1 MPRFGYLA
9 PRKYPTEVDYRV
21 TKVIPY
27 KHIETKLSERPM
39 EPTTFP
45 NCARSGWGRFRY
57 GSRWKWLVAA
67 ILTTAFSSAVGS
79 AQVIPGLV
87 MRSDMSAYA
96 TMPFNV
102 TPNFAPY
109 DSAVLFGYSLGGF
122 YQTRHI
128 LGAEIRGSIQRR
140 GNAQHQESALAGP
153 RVAMHFGKFTPY
165 SSFLIGAGNGWRF
178 AEQPPPGSKVPKP
191 VEGLGAQW
199 TMVGGV
205 DVHLTRNFAIR
216 MGEVS
221 YTQLYLKNW
230 NLSPV
235 NITSGVIWR
244 LH

>member
-1 MPRFGYLA
+1 MPRFGDIR
-9 PRKYPTEVDYRV
+9 PPKYPTEVDYRV

-27 KHIETKLSERPM
+27 KHIETKLSKRPM
-39 EPTTFP
+39 ESTTFS
-45 NCARSGWGRFRY
+45 NSDRSEPGRF
-57 GSRWKWLVAA
+57 GSGLRRKWLLTAA
-67 ILTTAFSSAVGS
+67 LFAAFSTAMGS

-87 MRSDMSAYA
+87 MRSDTSVYV

-109 DSAVLFGYSLGGF
+109 DSNVLFGYSLGGY

-153 RVAMHFGKFTPY
+153 RAAFHFGKFTPY
-165 SSFLIGAGNGWRF
+165 TSFLIGAGNGWRF
-178 AEQPPPGSKVPKP
+178 AEQPPAGTKPPKP
-191 VEGLGAQW
+191 IEGMGAQW

-205 DVHLTRNFAIR
+205 DVHLTRNFALR

-221 YTQLYLKNW
+221 YTKLYLKNW

-235 NITSGVIWR
+235 NLTGGVIWR
-244 LH
+244 LR